1 VQESETNLVKPNVYP
16 NPAHNT
22 ARLFVGTGNVS
33 LKDIIVIDLSGRVF
47 SSVGMKRSST
57 QIVELDLTPLT
68 NGVYFIKANIDGQT
82 KLFKIE
88 KF

>member
-1 VQESETNLVKPNVYP
+1 VQESGALNKSGVYP

-22 ARLFVGTGNVS
+22 ARLFVGTGDVS
-33 LKDIIVIDLSGRVF
+33 LKDIVVIDLSGRVF

-57 QIVELDLTPLT
+57 QIVELDLTSLT
-68 NGVYFIKANIDGQT
+68 NGIYFIKANINGQT
-82 KLFKIE
+82 KLFKLE